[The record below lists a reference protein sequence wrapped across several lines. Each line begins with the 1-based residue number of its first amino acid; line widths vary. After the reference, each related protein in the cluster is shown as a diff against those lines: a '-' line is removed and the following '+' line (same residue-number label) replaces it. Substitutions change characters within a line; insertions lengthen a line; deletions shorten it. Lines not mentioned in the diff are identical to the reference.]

1 MSNRILNEQ
10 EHQVKIAC
18 MVCLISAT
26 LTFGLAFIVAGG
38 EIYYESEE
46 NIKTNKEIL
55 KSKLD
60 SIAKRDVQKSADTL
74 DIDGYRLIV
83 KKVTKNQN
91 QR

>member
-1 MSNRILNEQ
+1 MSNRILNEK

-18 MVCLISAT
+18 MVYLISAA
-26 LTFGLAFIVAGG
+26 LAFGLAFIVSGG
-38 EIYYESEE
+38 EMYYESEK

-74 DIDGYRLIV
+74 DIDDYRLIV

>member
-1 MSNRILNEQ
+1 MSNRILDKRERQ
-10 EHQVKIAC
+10 LETATMIF
-18 MVCLISAT
+18 LIPFT
-26 LTFGLAFIVAGG
+26 LIIGLEVIIS
-38 EIYYESEE
+38 EPEE

-60 SIAKRDVQKSADTL
+60 SIVKRDVQKSADTL

-83 KKVTKNQN
+83 KKVIKNQN